1 MLKVHLCFHLKCYY
15 CRSKSPGY
23 ASAIPLSSRVRYVYF
38 AFSFLFF
45 CPLFPPAVFI
55 LVTFRYHVGV
65 SSMLCN
71 LVNRMSRC
79 VLYRL
84 AKHEFGVFFVVVRPT
99 ARIGEIGRRPVSG

>member
-1 MLKVHLCFHLKCYY
+1 MCILL
-15 CRSKSPGY
+15 
-23 ASAIPLSSRVRYVYF
+23 
-38 AFSFLFF
+38 FLFF
-45 CPLFPPAVFI
+45 SFALSSPPAVFI

-84 AKHEFGVFFVVVRPT
+84 AKHEFGAFFVVVRPT